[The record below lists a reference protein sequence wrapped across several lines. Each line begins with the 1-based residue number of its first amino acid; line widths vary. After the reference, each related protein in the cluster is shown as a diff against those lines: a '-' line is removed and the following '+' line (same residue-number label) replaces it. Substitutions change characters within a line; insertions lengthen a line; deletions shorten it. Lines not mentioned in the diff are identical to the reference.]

1 MHEGPT
7 AVLVADD
14 NDGVR
19 QTTALILRVAGY
31 DVDEAGDGEEALRKI
46 AANAYDV
53 AILDVRM
60 PKRDGIWVVEH
71 LEATSAPKV
80 VLDSAYDVGG
90 ADRARL
96 GPRVFRY
103 LRKPVPP
110 AQLLEAV
117 EAAAAQKALAAETTS
132 VAASSS
138 VTHVVSIDRW

>member
-1 MHEGPT
+1 MSALLEPRT

-19 QTTALILRVAGY
+19 QTTALILRAAGY

-53 AILDVRM
+53 AVLDVRM

-71 LEATSAPKV
+71 LEARTAPEV
-80 VLDSAYDVGG
+80 IVDSAYDVD
-90 ADRARL
+90 ASVRARL
-96 GPRVFRY
+96 GSRVFRY

-110 AQLLEAV
+110 GSLLDTVGAAV
-117 EAAAAQKALAAETTS
+117 VARRAAAPSAKTLERPAC
-132 VAASSS
+132 
-138 VTHVVSIDRW
+138 